1 MAVYTEALG
10 DGLAVSFSMVC
21 RLLGVARS
29 TAYYQAKK
37 AEQAPLIDEELCQ
50 KIKWII
56 ERFPTFGI
64 RRVWAW
70 LRYRMEIK
78 VNKIRGQPIVP
89 VEPVNLFLDEANPIP
104 CTYQPFVRP
113 SNTHIVDHY
122 PPNLF
127 PEV

>member
-1 MAVYTEALG
+1 VMAVYTDALG
-10 DGLAVSFSMVC
+10 DGLDASVSRVC
-21 RLLGVARS
+21 RVLEVPRS

-37 AEQAPLIDEELCQ
+37 AEKAPVIDEELCE

-78 VNKIRGQPIVP
+78 VNRKKVARLMRLKG
-89 VEPVNLFLDEANPIP
+89 
-104 CTYQPFVRP
+104 
-113 SNTHIVDHY
+113 
-122 PPNLF
+122 
-127 PEV
+127 